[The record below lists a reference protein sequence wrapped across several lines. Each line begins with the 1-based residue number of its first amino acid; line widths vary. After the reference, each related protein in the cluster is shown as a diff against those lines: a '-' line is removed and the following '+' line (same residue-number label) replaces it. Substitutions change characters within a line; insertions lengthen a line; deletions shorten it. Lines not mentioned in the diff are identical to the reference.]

1 MALWLSGL
9 VNASMPKASK
19 AKNALVRLGPCTP
32 LKKGPFI
39 SNRKSK
45 STHLMAREAAAIARY
60 WGSASSSP
68 DNLGK
73 EDMLR

>member
-19 AKNALVRLGPCTP
+19 AENALVRLGPCTP